1 MGKLSVL
8 IAVLIGILIL
18 RPTRA
23 GHEFPIYPSY
33 YPQEI
38 RIESVNP
45 GAAPRLLMDG
55 SIHAYVGDI
64 PEPRASKPD
73 SISFVESLGSY
84 LRVVV
89 NPASP
94 SAKAGG
100 RSCAIAQSVVQA
112 LGREAGDFVFHPYP
126 ITPFDADYLYH
137 FDRVEAAKNRYGGG
151 AARPTDSAAGNLRVR
166 AQGGLAE
173 RLVPSYWQYGG
184 PDWDVAVEEVD
195 ARTLIAAHGS
205 EVDGWAGPPWLKEG
219 WFHAYLLLHDGLVS
233 PAAEQ
238 GAASVLERLE
248 SGDYQ
253 GPEQEANLER
263 QLISLLTNEC
273 RELVAGYSVRK
284 EYFNS
289 EFSAGIE
296 NIAFDSQLGLDSP
309 IFIRTV
315 KLKDFPWN
323 GWLRIGVEAEP
334 LAAWNPIAG
343 FTDEAGRLIWS
354 ALGDP
359 ALLPEPYA
367 ASWNLNRIS
376 DVRSSADQ

>member
-1 MGKLSVL
+1 MGKPWALIVVLS
-8 IAVLIGILIL
+8 GSLIL
-18 RPTRA
+18 RPARA

-38 RIESVNP
+38 WIESVNP
-45 GAAPRLLMDG
+45 GAAPRLLLDG

-64 PEPRASKPD
+64 PEPWAPKPE

-89 NPASP
+89 NPASAF
-94 SAKAGG
+94 AKARG
-100 RSCAIAQSVVQA
+100 RSCAIARSVVQA
-112 LGREAGDFVFHPYP
+112 LAREVGDFVFHPYP

-137 FDRVEAAKNRYGGG
+137 FDRVEEAMSRYPGEAGGP
-151 AARPTDSAAGNLRVR
+151 ADSDTGNLRVH
-166 AQGGLAE
+166 AQGRLAQ
-173 RLVPSYWQYGG
+173 RLVPLHWQYGG
-184 PDWDVAVEEVD
+184 ADWDVAVEEVD
-195 ARTLIAAHGS
+195 ARALIAAHSS
-205 EVDGWAGPPWLKEG
+205 EVGGRAGPPWIKEG
-219 WFHAYLLLHDGLVS
+219 WFHAYLLLQDGLVS
-233 PAAEQ
+233 PAAKQ
-238 GAASVLERLE
+238 GATSVLERLE
-248 SGDYQ
+248 SGDYR

-263 QLISLLTNEC
+263 QLISLLTSEC

-323 GWLRIGVEAEP
+323 GWLRIGVEGQP

-367 ASWNLNRIS
+367 ASWSLNRIS

>member
-1 MGKLSVL
+1 MGKLRALIVVL
-8 IAVLIGILIL
+8 SGILIL
-18 RPTRA
+18 RPARA

-38 RIESVNP
+38 RIESIDP
-45 GAAPRLLMDG
+45 GAAPRLLLDG

-64 PEPRASKPD
+64 PEPGASKPE

-89 NPASP
+89 NPA
-94 SAKAGG
+94 KARK
-100 RSCAIAQSVVQA
+100 RSCAIVRSVAHA
-112 LGREAGDFVFHPYP
+112 LAREAGDFVFHPYP

-137 FDRVEAAKNRYGGG
+137 YDRVEAAVNQYAG
-151 AARPTDSAAGNLRVR
+151 AGPADPDTPNLRVR
-166 AQGGLAE
+166 AQGRLAQ
-173 RLVPSYWQYGG
+173 RLVPLHWQYSGA
-184 PDWDVAVEEVD
+184 DWDVAVEEVD
-195 ARTLIAAHGS
+195 ARALIAAHGS
-205 EVDGWAGPPWLKEG
+205 EVGGWAGPPWIKEG
-219 WFHAYLLLHDGLVS
+219 WFHAYLLLQDGLLS
-233 PAAEQ
+233 PAAKQ
-238 GAASVLERLE
+238 GAASILDRLE

-253 GPEQEANLER
+253 GLEQEANLER

-296 NIAFDSQLGLDSP
+296 NIAFDSHRGLDSP

-323 GWLRIGVEAEP
+323 GWLRIGVEGEP

-359 ALLPEPYA
+359 ALLPEPYDA
-367 ASWNLNRIS
+367 GWSLNRIS
-376 DVRSSADQ
+376 DVTSSADQ